1 MSEILPPQLP
11 AWLCVPEAPLPACR
25 SWDAS
30 ARVSRPKPVQVSLRP
45 ESSRPRRRCS
55 CLTWS
60 RLLCVNSIN
69 REGDKALSVFCKR
82 YSSQMISLP
91 PQP

>member
-1 MSEILPPQLP
+1 MSEIRPPQLP

-45 ESSRPRRRCS
+45 RVEQTPAEVF
-55 CLTWS
+55 LPH
-60 RLLCVNSIN
+60 LEQAPLCQLH
-69 REGDKALSVFCKR
+69 K
-82 YSSQMISLP
+82 P
-91 PQP
+91 